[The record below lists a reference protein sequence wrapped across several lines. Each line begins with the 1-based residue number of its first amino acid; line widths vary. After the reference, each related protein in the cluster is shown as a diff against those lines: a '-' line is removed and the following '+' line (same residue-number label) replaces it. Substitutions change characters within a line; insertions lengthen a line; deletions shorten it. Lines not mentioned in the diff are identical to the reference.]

1 MFESLNGYLSGVNNS
16 KIIMAILMLTL
27 NVGSKYVDFEFSKT
41 QEQLLRNSL
50 TRELIIFAISFTA
63 TRDIL
68 ISIII
73 TSAFFIISNILFHE
87 KSKFCVIPERMK
99 RIQSLID
106 TNKDGHVSIQE
117 EEKALEILKQADKQR
132 KKNVQAAFL
141 SHLATT
147 STLI

>member
-41 QEQLLRNSL
+41 QEQLLRNSV

-99 RIQSLID
+99 RIQTLID

>member
-16 KIIMAILMLTL
+16 KLVMAILMLTL
-27 NVGSKYVDFEFSKT
+27 NVGSKYVDFGFSKT
-41 QEQLLRNSL
+41 QEQLLRNSV

-73 TSAFFIISNILFHE
+73 TSAFFIVSNILFHE
-87 KSKFCVIPERMK
+87 ESNHCIIPKRMK
-99 RIQSLID
+99 QIKALID
-106 TNKDGHVSIQE
+106 TNNDGHVSAQE
-117 EEKALEILKQADKQR
+117 EEKALEILKRADKQR
-132 KKNVQAAFL
+132 KKNIQGAFL
-141 SHLATT
+141 SHLSTT

>member
-16 KIIMAILMLTL
+16 KLVMAILMLTL
-27 NVGSKYVDFEFSKT
+27 NVGSKYVDFGFSKT
-41 QEQLLRNSL
+41 QEQLLRNSV

-73 TSAFFIISNILFHE
+73 TSAFFIVSNILFHE
-87 KSKFCVIPERMK
+87 ESKHCIIPKRMK
-99 RIQSLID
+99 RIKALID
-106 TNKDGHVSIQE
+106 TNNDGYISTQE
-117 EEKALEILKQADKQR
+117 EEKALEILKRADKQR
-132 KKNVQAAFL
+132 KKNLQGAFL